1 MSNPHY
7 PHLFQPLDLGFTKLK
22 NRVVM
27 GSMHL
32 GLEEAE
38 HGFERMAAFYAERAA
53 GGAALIVTG
62 GIGPNAEGGVGLGA
76 AVMTT
81 PEEAA
86 ESTALSPMQFMPPA
100 AKSPCK
106 SYTPGA
112 TPITPMRWPPHR
124 CRLRSIRSN
133 PKN

>member
-53 GGAALIVTG
+53 GGAKDDRARRHAT
-62 GIGPNAEGGVGLGA
+62 AAADEEHHGLESR
-76 AVMTT
+76 VIET
-81 PEEAA
+81 PRIE
-86 ESTALSPMQFMPPA
+86 
-100 AKSPCK
+100 
-106 SYTPGA
+106 
-112 TPITPMRWPPHR
+112 
-124 CRLRSIRSN
+124 
-133 PKN
+133 

>member
-7 PHLFQPLDLGFTKLK
+7 PHLFQPLDLGFTQLK

-53 GGAALIVTG
+53 GGVALIVTG
-62 GIGPNAEGGVGLGA
+62 GLARMQKAALGL
-76 AVMTT
+76 
-81 PEEAA
+81 
-86 ESTALSPMQFMPPA
+86 ALPS
-100 AKSPCK
+100 
-106 SYTPGA
+106 
-112 TPITPMRWPPHR
+112 
-124 CRLRSIRSN
+124 
-133 PKN
+133 